1 MSSVMQG
8 RPEFQKSF
16 HPDQQHSLLSAVPYD
31 KRTKAKHKPHE
42 RRPRLDL
49 TETPAS
55 STKNRRSLAP
65 ETTTSASLP
74 GQRDGDRTYPS
85 YSCDDGSVYSKNAP
99 QTISEYQKL
108 CRSQSAPQKPRRP
121 YLRNHETSSAAGS
134 SWPGQCPAGGRG
146 VASQSHVTT
155 VTASTSPSLRG
166 ACSLTHSQPCDVT
179 QKHKKVDKHHPVYG
193 PVINEE
199 RQKRAESYLHQR
211 W

>member
-1 MSSVMQG
+1 MQG
-8 RPEFQKSF
+8 RRESQKSF

-55 STKNRRSLAP
+55 STENRHSLAP
-65 ETTTSASLP
+65 ETTTSESLP
-74 GQRDGDRTYPS
+74 GQWGGDRTYPS
-85 YSCDDGSVYSKNAP
+85 YSCNDGSIYSKNAP

-108 CRSQSAPQKPRRP
+108 CRSQSTPQKPLQP
-121 YLRNHETSSAAGS
+121 YLRNRETSSAAGS
-134 SWPGQCPAGGRG
+134 SWPGQCLASGRG
-146 VASQSHVTT
+146 VASQSRVTT
-155 VTASTSPSLRG
+155 VTASTSLSLRG
-166 ACSLTHSQPCDVT
+166 ACSLTDSKRCDVT
-179 QKHKKVDKHHPVYG
+179 QKHKKVDKHRPVYG
-193 PVINEE
+193 PIINEE

>member
-8 RPEFQKSF
+8 RHESQKSF

-55 STKNRRSLAP
+55 STENRHSLAP
-65 ETTTSASLP
+65 ETTTSESLP
-74 GQRDGDRTYPS
+74 GQWGGDRTYPS
-85 YSCDDGSVYSKNAP
+85 YSCNDGSIYSKNAP

-108 CRSQSAPQKPRRP
+108 CRSQSTPQKPLQP
-121 YLRNHETSSAAGS
+121 YLRNRETSSAAGS
-134 SWPGQCPAGGRG
+134 SWSGQG
-146 VASQSHVTT
+146 VASQSCVTT
-155 VTASTSPSLRG
+155 VTASTSLSLRG
-166 ACSLTHSQPCDVT
+166 ACSLTDSKPCDVT
-179 QKHKKVDKHHPVYG
+179 QKHKKVDKHRPVYG
-193 PVINEE
+193 PIINEE